1 MSADVAIVGCGYVGL
16 ELGRRLVAAGRSVV
30 GVRRSDAGLEAIE
43 RAGIEPVRADVT
55 DPATL
60 DKVPPVGAVVYA
72 VSAGTRDPER
82 AMEVYVGGLQST
94 IEVLGDRPAPPER
107 LVYTSST
114 GAFGDHGGA
123 WVDETTDPNPV
134 TVRERTLLAAERVAL
149 EYAPRH
155 GIDATVA
162 RLAGLYGP
170 DRYRLDRYL
179 DGPVVDRW
187 LNLVHRDD
195 AAGAVSHLL
204 ETDRCRDEVVVV
216 VDDEPVRRATVAAWL
231 AEHLGVEVPSVRE
244 APDRP
249 DGGRGSAQKRCS
261 NRKLRSIGY
270 DLRYPTFR
278 EGFVASGSPL
288 A

>member
-16 ELGRRLVAAGRSVV
+16 ELGRRLVGAGRSVV
-30 GVRRSDAGLEAIE
+30 GVRRSEAGLEAIE
-43 RAGIEPVRADVT
+43 RAGLEPVRADVT
-55 DPATL
+55 EPATL
-60 DKVPPVGAVVYA
+60 AEVPQVGAVVYA

-82 AMEVYVGGLQST
+82 AMEVYVEGLQST

-195 AAGAVSHLL
+195 AAGAVAYLL

-231 AEHLGVEVPSVRE
+231 AERLGVEAPTVRE
-244 APDRP
+244 APGRP
-249 DGGRGSAQKRCS
+249 AGGRASAQKRCS

-278 EGFVASGSPL
+278 EGFVAPGSPL